1 MSKPGF
7 IKRLLVI
14 IYDGLL
20 LLGAVLFSSLLL
32 MAVFNFLAPDSF
44 YQAQPIDGQ
53 LSTFEH
59 SDLGRLIGGI
69 LLGLNTLVV
78 SFWFYGWFW
87 THGGQ
92 TLGMRAWHL
101 YLVKEDGK
109 FINWRQALVRYVCAL
124 LSWVALGLGF
134 IWILFSAE
142 KRAWHDSLSGS
153 MIVFSKQTNGTS
165 LQGSGQQADR

>member
-59 SDLGRLIGGI
+59 SDLGR
-69 LLGLNTLVV
+69 
-78 SFWFYGWFW
+78 
-87 THGGQ
+87 
-92 TLGMRAWHL
+92 L